1 MERNIK
7 VSQNKKYSPLRHSIK
22 LKSKI
27 ETNEIPIEKVE
38 FIFEESNQMKIRD
51 LDLKK
56 NIVCNP
62 CGNYFADRKLD
73 DICSFLPKVQR
84 ESDLFH
90 KKFCELMNYIETN
103 IEEKS

>member
-1 MERNIK
+1 MNNIERLK
-7 VSQNKKYSPLRHSIK
+7 LDFVERVMNKY
-22 LKSKI
+22 
-27 ETNEIPIEKVE
+27 
-38 FIFEESNQMKIRD
+38 FEESNQMKIRD
-51 LDLKK
+51 LDLNK